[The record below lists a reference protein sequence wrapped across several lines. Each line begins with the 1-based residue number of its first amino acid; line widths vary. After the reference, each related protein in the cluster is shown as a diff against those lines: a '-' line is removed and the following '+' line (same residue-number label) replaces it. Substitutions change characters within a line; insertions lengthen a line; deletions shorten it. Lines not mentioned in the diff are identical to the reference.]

1 MCDNDKNSRE
11 WVKQQQETEEPS
23 AEEINTHHLKNR
35 IFIKLQEE
43 NPANLLQQKRTTN
56 IDEEEILANSYQF

>member
-11 WVKQQQETEEPS
+11 WVKQQQETKEPS
-23 AEEINTHHLKNR
+23 AEEINSHHLKNR